1 MPKGGQPSQVTLLL
15 RLLCGGYLIY
25 LAYSLFTEAAGSV
38 VFYIAAAVFALVGAV
53 LIAYTLR
60 GVLRSWSQGTEEL
73 EEEAPP
79 LLEDADETDGKE

>member
-38 VFYIAAAVFALVGAV
+38 VFYIAAAVFALVGAA
-53 LIAYTLR
+53 LIA
-60 GVLRSWSQGTEEL
+60 
-73 EEEAPP
+73 
-79 LLEDADETDGKE
+79 